1 MEHTGSRALTAQ
13 LAEDLGW
20 LEEHGRL
27 HPEPTVQSGEVH
39 LAAALVRNC
48 IGPFLDGQP
57 VRPLHLAVVGGA
69 GAGKSTVA
77 NLLSG
82 AVAAETNPQAGY
94 TRHPIAYTSAN
105 GAATWL
111 GHLGFLGK
119 LQLLTQPSPSSLDAD
134 IFQLRPVPN
143 PGGAPSVLPQFVVW
157 DCPDMTTWAA
167 TGYVPRL
174 LEIAGLA
181 DVVVYVASDERY
193 NDEVPTQ
200 FLQLLL
206 QTGKPVVVCLM
217 KMKEE
222 DIGTLT
228 THFQREV
235 LARMS
240 GAAVPCL
247 AIPSLPRDQ
256 LDDPA
261 RLPAKY
267 RIPLL
272 NQIAVL
278 GEPAEAARRRS
289 VQWATR
295 YLVSAQDRLVNIARK
310 DMDALQQWRDVV
322 VHGQAEFDD
331 RYCREYLASEKYRRF
346 DEALVRLLELL
357 EFPGLGTALSKTLWV
372 LRTPYRWLKGFF
384 SKTLSRPEAP
394 AMPELPT
401 LQAALDA
408 WLDLLHK
415 EAAHRSHS
423 HPLWAH
429 LEKGFEGDLDALA
442 KDRFQQGFRG
452 FQLGMADE
460 VDRTARAIYED
471 LEKNPTVLNTLRGGK
486 LAIDVAAVVAAV
498 ITGGQHWPLDFVL
511 VPLAAS
517 TTHQLVE
524 LLGSQY
530 VETQRENAR
539 KRQQALLTQHVSG
552 PLAEWLALWPATG
565 GSSYE
570 RLHLALRR
578 IPPALHQLEAAVQQ
592 ALR

>member
-1 MEHTGSRALTAQ
+1 MGNSESRALTAQ

-27 HPEPTVQSGEVH
+27 HPEPTVHLGEVH

-57 VRPLHLAVVGGA
+57 VKPLHLAVVGGA
-69 GAGKSTVA
+69 GAGKSTIA

-82 AVAAETNPQAGY
+82 TVAAETNPQAGF
-94 TRHPIAYTSAN
+94 TRHPIAYTSPN
-105 GAATWL
+105 GVASWL

-119 LQLLTQPSPSSLDAD
+119 LQLLTQPSPSNLDAD
-134 IFQLRPVPN
+134 IFQLRTVPHPN
-143 PGGAPSVLPQFVVW
+143 GVHSVLQQFVVW

-167 TGYVPRL
+167 TGYVSRL
-174 LEIAGLA
+174 LEVAGLA

-206 QTGKPVVVCLM
+206 QAGKPVVVCLM
-217 KMKEE
+217 KMRE
-222 DIGTLT
+222 DDAPTLIA
-228 THFQREV
+228 HFQQEV
-235 LARMS
+235 LGTAA
-240 GAAVPCL
+240 GAVPCL
-247 AIPSLPRDQ
+247 AIPHLSRAELADPSQLP
-256 LDDPA
+256 P
-261 RLPAKY
+261 KY

-278 GEPAEAARRRS
+278 GEPPETARRRT
-289 VQWATR
+289 VRWATS
-295 YLVSAQDRLVNIARK
+295 YLVGAQERLLGVARTDIA
-310 DMDALQQWRDVV
+310 ALQQWRDVV
-322 VHGQAEFDD
+322 QQGQIEFDS
-331 RYCREYLASEKYRRF
+331 RYRREYLTGEKYRRF

-357 EFPGLGTALSKTLWV
+357 EFPGLGNALSNTLWV

-384 SKTLSRPEAP
+384 SKTLTRPEAP
-394 AMPELPT
+394 AAQEQAT

-415 EAAHRSHS
+415 EAAHRAGM

-429 LEKGFEGDLDALA
+429 LAKGFEGDLDAAA
-442 KDRFQQGFRG
+442 KERFQVGFRG
-452 FQLGMADE
+452 FQLAMADE

-471 LEKNPTVLNTLRGGK
+471 LEKKPAVLNTLRGGK
-486 LAIDVAAVVAAV
+486 LAMDVAAVVAAV
-498 ITGGQHWPLDFVL
+498 ITGGHHWPLDFVL

-524 LLGSQY
+524 LFGSGY

-539 KRQQALLTQHVSG
+539 NRQQALLTQYISG
-552 PLAEWLALWPATG
+552 PVGEWLALWPATG
-565 GSSYE
+565 GSAYE

-578 IPPALHQLEAAVQQ
+578 VPPALRQLDAAVRQ
-592 ALR
+592 ALGG